1 MKLSMIALSFFMF
14 FGSFNLEDIRIL
26 YKKSDGS
33 KENTILLFNKL
44 EAVKTSDGNV
54 LMAYKG
60 ASIAMK
66 GRFEKGVKQKSIV
79 FKNGVLLVEDAL
91 KNEPNNIE
99 IRFIRLTIQQ
109 NSPKILK
116 YKSHIT
122 EDKDF
127 ILSHYEKIESNKL
140 KNYIRDYILNS
151 NNFTESEKRVTS
163 QP

>member
-1 MKLSMIALSFFMF
+1 MPAQA
-14 FGSFNLEDIRIL
+14 RW
-26 YKKSDGS
+26 
-33 KENTILLFNKL
+33 
-44 EAVKTSDGNV
+44 
-54 LMAYKG
+54 
-60 ASIAMK
+60 K